1 MKGALQRVLTRRLSS
16 LSSHHCFGVISP
28 SHYKDTT
35 MERPVKRQRITL
47 GPTGTDDEDE
57 LDCEPNEL
65 NQRRDPV
72 YQLEQARARA
82 SNKLK
87 SRFEDIFAKYE
98 KDFTGVG
105 DEIDLR
111 TGEVV
116 VNNGHLQSITGVQ
129 EFGEGDEDEDEDA
142 HFSGNARPVRGLG
155 AGAMGNGSSEAMVQ
169 RNPWE
174 VTVSDLGSPLPAAGV
189 GGPPGLS
196 SMMPPAHD
204 VFMPPRE
211 PFGSWENGHTQ
222 VVDPAWQA
230 PELPRTAF
238 MSPRFGAQAQQ
249 HIFGMGQTT
258 KVTRRS
264 LLEPRNQ
271 DADEEDVLLSVP
283 DSVLG
288 KKESPLIKSKFPAV
302 GSSPNNDSGL
312 QEMIQDVIQNI
323 ADSSPSAEQSR
334 KGASGTRPP
343 TKSRIRPV
351 RADADINCNRRKKQT
366 SENRRSS
373 TGKAK
378 AVSSSRVG
386 EKNPPNDEGRRRQ
399 SAVTSPA
406 QVATTHEVK
415 QARTHHEHQTAHST
429 GEPDPPCVNED
440 FYLDVTGNTPV
451 KPAGQ
456 TFYVEIKA
464 RKVGQTDRFARDEEH
479 DEFEAVDRGFQDI
492 YMSDQTL
499 QPPPYRPFN
508 SGEKATDPPNKNRAM
523 EPSTKCLTPE
533 TRNPGI
539 VDGPS
544 QRKRSDPVFAL
555 ADAGDLLPA
564 EQKPMSAPAGINDQA
579 TQDSR
584 PTVPQKQA
592 KEQFERNIVDPSYA
606 FSDEENLLPRRK
618 RNNRRDS
625 EPASRASLA
634 AQYSS
639 RVGEKAKA
647 EKLPHTIVA
656 LDASSQEKRDRAAL
670 ASSQP
675 IVERE
680 AVGDVKDVSK
690 PSQEQKPEEMA
701 SVDLPAVPPSRPHQK
716 TRRNRPE
723 EPVAEQAKK
732 QATQKSRPQSLRGRP
747 RNKTGND
754 LHGPSD
760 FRHRSPPV
768 FASNPT
774 TAEERPPSPKPAETA
789 EAAPVPPS
797 TPQSKSNARS
807 EKTELSRSGLIS
819 LLSDDEDE
827 EDEISFNLA
836 DFTPSGHHRILAL
849 RPHHQHPGTASSGK
863 QRRVAS
869 LLFGPASTSKISK
882 HSTPGSDDKKSRRRR
897 RRSTNTL
904 AGSVVKVRR
913 DSPRVSSPAASV
925 VQTPGGTKRRCGQDG
940 FRCERD
946 FCFICISI

>member
-1 MKGALQRVLTRRLSS
+1 
-16 LSSHHCFGVISP
+16 
-28 SHYKDTT
+28 

-47 GPTGTDDEDE
+47 GLTGIDDEDE

-142 HFSGNARPVRGLG
+142 HFSGNDRPVRRIGDGSL
-155 AGAMGNGSSEAMVQ
+155 GNGSSKAVVQ

-174 VTVSDLGSPLPAAGV
+174 VTVSDLGSPLPPAGV
-189 GGPPGLS
+189 GGLPRLS
-196 SMMPPAHD
+196 SMMPLAHD
-204 VFMPPRE
+204 PLMPPVK
-211 PFGSWENGHTQ
+211 PFDSWENGHTQ
-222 VVDPAWQA
+222 VVDPAWQT

-238 MSPRFGAQAQQ
+238 TSPRYGAQAQQ

-302 GSSPNNDSGL
+302 GSSPNNDPGL
-312 QEMIQDVIQNI
+312 HEMIQDVIQTI
-323 ADSSPSAEQSR
+323 ADSSPSAEHSR
-334 KGASGTRPP
+334 KGASGPP
-343 TKSRIRPV
+343 TKSRMKPAR
-351 RADADINCNRRKKQT
+351 ADINCKRLKKQT
-366 SENRRSS
+366 SEKRRSS

-378 AVSSSRVG
+378 AASSSRKG
-386 EKNPPNDEGRRRQ
+386 EENPLKDEGRRRQ
-399 SAVTSPA
+399 SAVKSPA
-406 QVATTHEVK
+406 QVTTAHEEK
-415 QARTHHEHQTAHST
+415 QPKTHHEHQTAHPT
-429 GEPDPPCVNED
+429 GVADPPGVNED

-464 RKVGQTDRFARDEEH
+464 RKVGQTDPFARDQEYN
-479 DEFEAVDRGFQDI
+479 EFEADDRGSLGV
-492 YMSDQTL
+492 YVPGQTPE
-499 QPPPYRPFN
+499 PPPYGPFHA
-508 SGEKATDPPNKNRAM
+508 GEKAADPPNENCAV
-523 EPSTKCLTPE
+523 EPGTKRIIPK

-539 VDGPS
+539 DDGS
-544 QRKRSDPVFAL
+544 SRRKRSDPVLTL
-555 ADAGDLLPA
+555 ADAGNLLPG
-564 EQKPMSAPAGINDQA
+564 EQKFMSAPAVIDDQA
-579 TQDSR
+579 TQDLR

-618 RNNRRDS
+618 RNNRRKS

-634 AQYSS
+634 AQDSS
-639 RVGEKAKA
+639 RVGEKVEAGK
-647 EKLPHTIVA
+647 PPQTTVA
-656 LDASSQEKRDRAAL
+656 LDASDQEKRDRAAP
-670 ASSQP
+670 ASPQP

-680 AVGDVKDVSK
+680 AARNVEDVSES
-690 PSQEQKPEEMA
+690 SQEQKPKEMV
-701 SVDLPAVPPSRPHQK
+701 SVDPPAVPLSRPHRQ

-723 EPVAEQAKK
+723 ELGAEPKQ
-732 QATQKSRPQSLRGRP
+732 QATQKPRPQSLRGRP
-747 RNKTGND
+747 RDKTANG

-760 FRHRSPPV
+760 FTQKSPPA
-768 FASNPT
+768 FASNPAI
-774 TAEERPPSPKPAETA
+774 AEERPPSPKPAKTA
-789 EAAPVPPS
+789 EPATAPPS

-819 LLSDDEDE
+819 LLSDDDDE

-869 LLFGPASTSKISK
+869 LLFGPASASRISK
-882 HSTPGSDDKKSRRRR
+882 HSTPGSDDKSRRRR

>member
-1 MKGALQRVLTRRLSS
+1 
-16 LSSHHCFGVISP
+16 
-28 SHYKDTT
+28 

-47 GPTGTDDEDE
+47 GLTGTDDEDE

-116 VNNGHLQSITGVQ
+116 VNNGHLQSITDVQ
-129 EFGEGDEDEDEDA
+129 EFGEGDEDEDEDS
-142 HFSGNARPVRGLG
+142 HFSGNDRPVRGIGDGSLG
-155 AGAMGNGSSEAMVQ
+155 NRSSKAVVQ

-174 VTVSDLGSPLPAAGV
+174 MTVSDLGSPLPAAGV
-189 GGPPGLS
+189 GGLTRLS
-196 SMMPPAHD
+196 SAMPPAQD
-204 VFMPPRE
+204 LFMPPVK

-222 VVDPAWQA
+222 VVDPAWQT

-238 MSPRFGAQAQQ
+238 MSPRYGAQAQQ

-288 KKESPLIKSKFPAV
+288 KTESPLIKSKFPAV
-302 GSSPNNDSGL
+302 GSSPNNDPGL
-312 QEMIQDVIQNI
+312 HEMIQDVIQNI
-323 ADSSPSAEQSR
+323 ADSSPSAEHSR

-343 TKSRIRPV
+343 TKSRMKPA
-351 RADADINCNRRKKQT
+351 RADADINCKRLKKQP
-366 SENRRSS
+366 SEKRRSS

-378 AVSSSRVG
+378 AASSSRKG
-386 EKNPPNDEGRRRQ
+386 EENSIKDEGRRRQ
-399 SAVTSPA
+399 SAVKSPA
-406 QVATTHEVK
+406 QVTTTHEEK
-415 QARTHHEHQTAHST
+415 QPKTHHEHQTAHST
-429 GEPDPPCVNED
+429 GVPDPPGVNED

-464 RKVGQTDRFARDEEH
+464 RKVGQTDPFARDQEYN
-479 DEFEAVDRGFQDI
+479 EFEAVDRG
-492 YMSDQTL
+492 YPGVYVSGQTP
-499 QPPPYRPFN
+499 QPPPYEPFDD
-508 SGEKATDPPNKNRAM
+508 GEKATDPTNENCAV
-523 EPSTKCLTPE
+523 EPGTKHLVAE

-539 VDGPS
+539 DDGSS
-544 QRKRSDPVFAL
+544 QRKRSSPVLTL
-555 ADAGDLLPA
+555 ADASNQLPG
-564 EQKPMSAPAGINDQA
+564 EQKPMSAPAVIDDQA

-618 RNNRRDS
+618 RNNRRKS

-634 AQYSS
+634 AQDSS
-639 RVGEKAKA
+639 WVGEKVKA
-647 EKLPHTIVA
+647 GKPPQTTVA
-656 LDASSQEKRDRAAL
+656 LDASDREKRDRAAP
-670 ASSQP
+670 ASPQP

-680 AVGDVKDVSK
+680 AARGVEDVPKS
-690 PSQEQKPEEMA
+690 SQEQNPKEMV
-701 SVDLPAVPPSRPHQK
+701 SVDPLAVPLSRSHRQ

-723 EPVAEQAKK
+723 EPGAEQPEQ
-732 QATQKSRPQSLRGRP
+732 QATQKPRPQSLRGRP
-747 RNKTGND
+747 RDKTGNGP
-754 LHGPSD
+754 HGPSG
-760 FRHRSPPV
+760 FTHRSPPA
-768 FASNPT
+768 FASNPAI
-774 TAEERPPSPKPAETA
+774 AEERPPSSNPAKTA
-789 EAAPVPPS
+789 EPATAPPS

-819 LLSDDEDE
+819 LLSDDDDE

-869 LLFGPASTSKISK
+869 LLFGPASASRISK
-882 HSTPGSDDKKSRRRR
+882 PSTASSNDKSRRRR
-897 RRSTNTL
+897 RRSTNSL

>member
-1 MKGALQRVLTRRLSS
+1 
-16 LSSHHCFGVISP
+16 
-28 SHYKDTT
+28 
-35 MERPVKRQRITL
+35 MERPTKRQRITL

-142 HFSGNARPVRGLG
+142 QSSGNARAVHGKG
-155 AGAMGNGSSEAMVQ
+155 DGSMGNGSSEAVVQ

-174 VTVSDLGSPLPAAGV
+174 VTVSDSGSPLSAAGV
-189 GGPPGLS
+189 GGPPRLP

-238 MSPRFGAQAQQ
+238 RSSRFGAQAQQ

-271 DADEEDVLLSVP
+271 DADEEDVLLTVP

-312 QEMIQDVIQNI
+312 QEMIQDVMQNI

-334 KGASGTRPP
+334 KGASGTRLP
-343 TKSRIRPV
+343 TKPRMKLV
-351 RADADINCNRRKKQT
+351 RADADIKCKRRKKQT

-378 AVSSSRVG
+378 AVSSSRKG
-386 EKNPPNDEGRRRQ
+386 EKNSPNDEGQRRQ
-399 SAVTSPA
+399 SAVISPA
-406 QVATTHEVK
+406 QVAKTKEVK
-415 QARTHHEHQTAHST
+415 QPRTHHEHQKACPA
-429 GEPDPPCVNED
+429 GESDPPGVNED
-440 FYLDVTGNTPV
+440 FYLDVTGNSPV

-464 RKVGQTDRFARDEEH
+464 RKVGQTDRFARDQEH
-479 DEFEAVDRGFQDI
+479 DGFEAVDRGSQGV
-492 YMSDQTL
+492 YVSDQTL
-499 QPPPYRPFN
+499 QPSPYRPFD
-508 SGEKATDPPNKNRAM
+508 SGEKATDPPNKNGAM
-523 EPSTKCLTPE
+523 EPGTKRRTPE

-539 VDGPS
+539 DDGPS
-544 QRKRSDPVFAL
+544 QKKRSHPVFAL

-564 EQKPMSAPAGINDQA
+564 KQKPMSAPAVIDDQA
-579 TQDSR
+579 TQDPR
-584 PTVPQKQA
+584 ATVPQKQA

-625 EPASRASLA
+625 EPESRASLA
-634 AQYSS
+634 AQDSS

-647 EKLPHTIVA
+647 GKLPHTTVV
-656 LDASSQEKRDRAAL
+656 LDASDHEKRHRAAP
-670 ASSQP
+670 ASPQP

-680 AVGDVKDVSK
+680 AARDVEDASK
-690 PSQEQKPEEMA
+690 SSQEQKPEEML
-701 SVDLPAVPPSRPHQK
+701 SLDRPAVPLSRPHRQ
-716 TRRNRPE
+716 TRRNRPG
-723 EPVAEQAKK
+723 EPVAEQLKQ
-732 QATQKSRPQSLRGRP
+732 QATQKPRPQSLRGRP
-747 RNKTGND
+747 RDKTGND
-754 LHGPSD
+754 LHGLSD

-768 FASNPT
+768 FASNPA
-774 TAEERPPSPKPAETA
+774 TAEERPPSPKPAKTA
-789 EAAPVPPS
+789 EPAPVPPS
-797 TPQSKSNARS
+797 TPQFKSNARP

-819 LLSDDEDE
+819 LLSDDDDE

-849 RPHHQHPGTASSGK
+849 RPHHRHPGTASSGK

-882 HSTPGSDDKKSRRRR
+882 HSTPGSDDKKNRRRR

-904 AGSVVKVRR
+904 AGSVAKVRR

-925 VQTPGGTKRRCGQDG
+925 VQTPGGTKRRCGQGG
-940 FRCERD
+940 FRCGRD